1 MSNLPPIKPR
11 ERDGVLQALKAG
23 VVPRIG
29 LQHIAVGRSGEIRQA
44 LSDLDRV
51 ADGGAAI
58 RLVIGDY
65 GAGKTFFLTMVRL
78 AALEK
83 KLVTM
88 SADLSPERRL
98 HASDGQARGLF
109 TELSRNTATRSK
121 PDGEALRS
129 IIERFAG
136 ELREQAQATGKP
148 LKALLQARLAPLTEM
163 VFGYDFTAVV
173 TAYVEAYDCGDD
185 DRAQAALRW
194 LRAEWSTR
202 TEARQALGVR
212 AIIDDSSVYDAL
224 KLYARFFRIAG
235 YAGLLVSIDELV
247 NLYKL
252 NSSKARQSNYEQI
265 LRMIND
271 VLQGGVEGLA
281 LVLGGTPEFLLD
293 TRRGLYSYEAL
304 RSRLEENS
312 FARDGLIDLSGP
324 VLRLGALTPE
334 DVYVLLQRVRRVIQA
349 GPGAEVELPDE
360 ALEAF
365 LAHCDTRIGQAY
377 FRTPRN
383 TIRAFVNLA
392 AVLEQNLGA
401 TWSDL
406 VGEVEVSA
414 DHGASGD
421 VSLAIADDDELA
433 ELKL

>member
-1 MSNLPPIKPR
+1 
-11 ERDGVLQALKAG
+11 VLQALRAG
-23 VVPRIG
+23 VVPRAG
-29 LQHIAVGRSGEIRQA
+29 LQHIAVGRSGEIRQVLA
-44 LSDLDRV
+44 DLDRA
-51 ADGGAAI
+51 ADGGSAF
-58 RLVIGDY
+58 RLIIGDY

-109 TELSRNTATRSK
+109 AELSRNTATRTK

-129 IIERFAG
+129 IVERFAG
-136 ELREQAQATGKP
+136 ELRERAEATGRP
-148 LKALLQARLAPLTEM
+148 LRVLLHERLAPLTEM
-163 VFGYDFTAVV
+163 VFGYDFTAVI
-173 TAYVEAYDCGDD
+173 TTYVEAFDNGDD
-185 DRAQAALRW
+185 EKAGAALRW
-194 LRAEWSTR
+194 LRAEWSTK
-202 TEARQALGVR
+202 TDARNALGVR
-212 AIIDDSSVYDAL
+212 AIIDDDTVYDAL

-235 YAGLLVSIDELV
+235 YAGLLVTIDELV

-312 FARDGLIDLSGP
+312 FARDGMVDLSGP
-324 VLRLGALTPE
+324 VLRLSALSPE
-334 DVYVLLQRVRRVIQA
+334 DIYVLLQRVRGVLQA
-349 GPGAEVELPDE
+349 GPNLPVELPDE

-365 LAHCDTRIGQAY
+365 LAHCDNRVGQAY

-392 AVLEQNLGA
+392 AMLEQYPDLRWGDMIERVELEADMGA
-401 TWSDL
+401 
-406 VGEVEVSA
+406 A
-414 DHGASGD
+414 ND
-421 VSLAIADDDELA
+421 VLAGGDDDDLA
-433 ELKL
+433 ELRL